1 MTMFRNEIGACS
13 RNAQDFRVLLV
24 GIVCTML
31 IFSGFTAYDAIAGV
45 EGTTAIH
52 VDLVQVR

>member
-1 MTMFRNEIGACS
+1 MTMFRNEMKSYS

-45 EGTTAIH
+45 EGTVAIH
-52 VDLVQVR
+52 IDLVQIR